1 MIIVINTQSYSTAY
15 TPFII
20 NSFVELATQQKQH
33 QYIFWLTQPTTIE
46 IPSNCSIQIVREI
59 PTNTL
64 RQKYWYNYKIP
75 SLLKKCKATHYFN
88 LAGIISNRTTVAQYL
103 FLSLPVHEDAII
115 LPIHLQNYYGKNA
128 EEQLN
133 KAKQIITFS
142 PQEKSKIDNY
152 FPPLANK
159 TSVFPL
165 AASTIFTTLFWK
177 QQEEVKIKYTN
188 GNSYFLAY
196 CPSIT
201 KDEFTTLLKAFTQ
214 FKQWQKSSMH
224 LVIYCSTVSYQI
236 QDLLNS
242 YKYKADVQLMHNVP
256 QQDYA
261 DVLAS
266 AYAFIYPDT
275 QQYLPLPVLE
285 AMHCQVPTIVSKQ
298 LSSILASKS
307 TLVDFNDI
315 KSISSELILMYKD
328 ESYRNKLIQEG
339 IAFSLNYNW
348 DITNHELSKIVS
360 EAEF

>member
-15 TPFII
+15 APFII

-33 QYIFWLTQPTTIE
+33 QYFFWLTQPTTIE

-64 RQKYWYNYKIP
+64 SQKYWYNYKIP
-75 SLLKKCKATHYFN
+75 SLLKKCKASHYFN
-88 LAGIISNRTTVAQYL
+88 LAGIISNRTAVAQYL

-133 KAKQIITFS
+133 KAKQIIIFS

-165 AASTIFTTLFWK
+165 AASTIFTTLFWE

-256 QQDYA
+256 QPEYA
-261 DVLAS
+261 AILAS
-266 AYAFIYPDT
+266 AYGFIYPDT
-275 QQYLPLPVLE
+275 QCHLPLPIVE
-285 AMHCQVPTIVSKQ
+285 AMQCQVPLISHQALKP
-298 LSSILASKS
+298 ILTDTCAYANFS
-307 TLVDFNDI
+307 DI
-315 KSISSELILMYKD
+315 KSIAEQLILLYKD
-328 ESYRNKLIQEG
+328 EVYRTTLIQMGFNFTTSPQSGSTLRE
-339 IAFSLNYNW
+339 ILN
-348 DITNHELSKIVS
+348 
-360 EAEF
+360 